1 LTDAGRTGAR
11 SASAGGLLHAGY
23 VRLLRAVLARHR
35 IPLALLV
42 GLFLAGFVTP
52 ALAQGLPAVNLQVG
66 TAKGPEDVVGLL
78 QILLLFTLIT
88 LAPSLLVMVTPFT
101 RIIIVLSLLRSALG
115 TQHAPPNT
123 VLIGLALFL
132 TLFIMAPVNFQI
144 NANAVQP
151 YLRGDI
157 AFGDAVKQAETP
169 LRKFML
175 AQTRRRD
182 LALFVQMAKLEN
194 VTTVDDVPTY
204 VVIPAYMIS
213 ELKTAFQI
221 GFIIF
226 IPFLVIDL
234 VVSSVLMSMGM
245 LMLPPVL
252 ISLPFK
258 LLLFILADGW
268 HLIFA
273 SLARSFNVGQ

>member
-1 LTDAGRTGAR
+1 MKSNLLNRISPVL
-11 SASAGGLLHAGY
+11 SAIIS
-23 VRLLRAVLARHR
+23 RHK
-35 IPLALLV
+35 IPFALLI
-42 GLFLAGFVTP
+42 GLFIAGWCTP
-52 ALAQGLPAVNLQVG
+52 ILAQGLPSVNVNIG

-88 LAPSLLVMVTPFT
+88 LAPSLLVMITPFT

-132 TLFIMAPVNFQI
+132 TLFIMAPVNIQI
-144 NANAVQP
+144 NQKAVQP

-157 AFGDAVKQAETP
+157 EFSDAVKQAETP

-182 LALFVQMAKLEN
+182 LALFVSMAKLES
-194 VTTVDDVPTY
+194 VKTVDDVPTY
-204 VVIPAYMIS
+204 VIIPAFMTS

-234 VVSSVLMSMGM
+234 VVSSILMSMGM

-273 SLARSFNVGQ
+273 SLARSFNVG

>member
-1 LTDAGRTGAR
+1 MTPSKNETRLKAIAAGIFKRHKFPLG
-11 SASAGGLLHAGY
+11 
-23 VRLLRAVLARHR
+23 VLG
-35 IPLALLV
+35 
-42 GLFLAGFVTP
+42 GLFLAGYATP
-52 ALAQGLPAVNLQVG
+52 LFAQGLPSVNLQVG
-66 TAKGPEDVVGLL
+66 TAEGPGDVVGLL
-78 QILLLFTLIT
+78 QILILLTLIT
-88 LAPSLLVMVTPFT
+88 LAPSLLIMITPFT
-101 RIIIVLSLLRSALG
+101 RIIVVLSLLRSALG
-115 TQHAPPNT
+115 TQHAPPNQ

-132 TLFIMAPVNFQI
+132 TLFVMAPVNYQV
-144 NANAVQP
+144 NQQAVQP
-151 YLRGDI
+151 YLKGEI
-157 AFGDAVKQAETP
+157 EFAEAIQKAEAP

-175 AQTRRRD
+175 AQTRKRD
-182 LALFVQMAKLEN
+182 LALFSQMAKLEN
-194 VTTVDDVPTY
+194 VRSIDDIPTY
-204 VVIPAYMIS
+204 VVIPAFMIS

-258 LLLFILADGW
+258 LLLFIMADGW

-273 SLARSFNVGQ
+273 SLARSFNVG

>member
-1 LTDAGRTGAR
+1 MTPINKKSRFKTF
-11 SASAGGLLHAGY
+11 SAGILKRHKFS
-23 VRLLRAVLARHR
+23 LA
-35 IPLALLV
+35 ILA
-42 GLFLAGFVTP
+42 GLFLAGYATP
-52 ALAQGLPAVNLQVG
+52 LFAQGLPSVNLQVG
-66 TAKGPEDVVGLL
+66 TAEGPGDVVGLL
-78 QILLLFTLIT
+78 QILILLTLIT
-88 LAPSLLVMVTPFT
+88 LAPSLLIMITPFT
-101 RIIIVLSLLRSALG
+101 RIIVVLSLLRSALG
-115 TQHAPPNT
+115 TQHAPPNQ

-132 TLFIMAPVNFQI
+132 TLFVMAPVNYQV
-144 NANAVQP
+144 NQQAVQP
-151 YLRGDI
+151 YLKGEI
-157 AFGDAVKQAETP
+157 EFAEAIQKAEAP

-175 AQTRRRD
+175 AQTRKRD
-182 LALFVQMAKLEN
+182 LALFAQMAKLEN
-194 VTTVDDVPTY
+194 VRSIDDIPTY
-204 VVIPAYMIS
+204 VVIPAFMIS

-258 LLLFILADGW
+258 LLLFIMADGW

-273 SLARSFNVGQ
+273 SLARSFNVG

>member
-1 LTDAGRTGAR
+1 MTPDQVKTGLKEVAKKVM
-11 SASAGGLLHAGY
+11 L
-23 VRLLRAVLARHR
+23 RHR
-35 IPLALLV
+35 YTLALLL
-42 GLFLAGFVTP
+42 GFFLAGYATP
-52 ALAQGLPAVNLQVG
+52 LFAQGLPSVNLQVG
-66 TAKGPEDVVGLL
+66 TAEGPGDVVGLL
-78 QILLLFTLIT
+78 QILILFTLIT
-88 LAPSLLVMVTPFT
+88 LAPSLLIMITPFT
-101 RIIIVLSLLRSALG
+101 RIIVVLSLLRSALG
-115 TQHAPPNT
+115 TQHAPPNQ

-132 TLFIMAPVNFQI
+132 TLFIMAPVNYQI
-144 NANAVQP
+144 NQNAVQP
-151 YLRGDI
+151 YLKGDI
-157 AFGDAVKQAETP
+157 EFGEAIKKAEEP

-175 AQTRRRD
+175 AQTRKRD

-194 VTTVDDVPTY
+194 VRSIDDIPTH
-204 VVIPAYMIS
+204 VVIPAFMIS

-234 VVSSVLMSMGM
+234 VVSSILMSMGM

-258 LLLFILADGW
+258 LLLFIMADGW

-273 SLARSFNVGQ
+273 SLARSFNVS

>member
-1 LTDAGRTGAR
+1 MIGR
-11 SASAGGLLHAGY
+11 
-23 VRLLRAVLARHR
+23 VLRRHR
-35 IPLALLV
+35 FTLTILL
-42 GLFLAGFVTP
+42 GLFIAAYCTP
-52 ALAQGLPAVNLQVG
+52 LLAQGLPAVNIDIG
-66 TAKGPEDVVGLL
+66 TAEGPSDVVGLL
-78 QILLLFTLIT
+78 QILLLLTLIT

-101 RIIIVLSLLRSALG
+101 RIIVILSLLRSALG

-123 VLIGLALFL
+123 VLVGIALFL
-132 TLFIMAPVNFQI
+132 TLFIMAPVNYQI
-144 NANAVQP
+144 NQNAVQP
-151 YLRGDI
+151 YLKGDI
-157 AFGDAVKQAETP
+157 EFGTAIQQAEAP

-182 LALFVQMAKLEN
+182 LALFTEMSRLEN
-194 VTTVDDVPTY
+194 VETIDDIPTY
-204 VVIPAYMIS
+204 VIIPAYMIS

-273 SLARSFNVGQ
+273 SIAKSFNIG